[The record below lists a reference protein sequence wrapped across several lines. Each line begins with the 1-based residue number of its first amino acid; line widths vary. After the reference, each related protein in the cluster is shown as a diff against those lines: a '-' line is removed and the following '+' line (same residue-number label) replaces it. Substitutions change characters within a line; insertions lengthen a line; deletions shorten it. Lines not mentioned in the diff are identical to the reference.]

1 TLILCDNEGQLERL
15 QELLGEL
22 KVSQRVTLAVSSLT
36 GGFLVADAR
45 PPLRV
50 LTDHEIFR
58 RTRRLRRRR
67 QFRGGA
73 AIESFAALKP
83 GDYVVHMD
91 HGVGRFRGMEQVRV
105 G

>member
-1 TLILCDNEGQLERL
+1 M
-15 QELLGEL
+15 
-22 KVSQRVTLAVSSLT
+22 TLAIGSLT
-36 GGFLVADAR
+36 GGFVIRDAA

-58 RTRRLRRRR
+58 RTRRIRRRR

-73 AIESFAALKP
+73 ALESFAALKP

-91 HGVGRFRGMEQVRV
+91 HGIGQFQRDGAGARGRGGCSRRW
-105 G
+105 